1 MKLILPGILLPA
13 ILLVSLYSCGQN
25 KNNGNGINTVSKNKT
40 PVALGKIYQL
50 PAEQDGIVPNTNP
63 AMQKS
68 MLNDYIMQMEW
79 HFEMR
84 LTDAERKTYEQIITD
99 MWNSSEKE
107 RGNINFWVK
116 NIQDVRA
123 KDWYSIFNELSSR
136 TNSDIMDC
144 GMEGLLSNW
153 TPNSLRGII
162 KKAAKEGDKEGV
174 FLWNKIISYETPVA
188 EGKIFVSKFTQQY
201 IDAAAEWIA
210 YKINVVANKELIVLN
225 EEKREQMKGMIM
237 AAWNKEETEKK
248 SEYAYGNV
256 QAMLMEASAN
266 WNSLRLTKKYSMDSY
281 STNYNKLNTLA
292 DWAKEVVYY
301 CPAVKPFAEARIKE
315 FADYAANMSDT
326 EWKIEFMRLNMQADL
341 SKESFRQMRNSMVES
356 HVLMMNITEPV
367 NSRYRWEVKEV
378 KSY

>member
-1 MKLILPGILLPA
+1 MKLIIPGVLLST

-25 KNNGNGINTVSKNKT
+25 KNNGTGVNAVSKNKI

-50 PAEQDGIVPNTNP
+50 PAEQDGVVPNTNP

-68 MLNDYIMQMEW
+68 ILYDYIMQMEW

-99 MWNSSEKE
+99 MWNSSERL
-107 RGNINFWVK
+107 RGNINFWAK

-123 KDWYSIFNELSSR
+123 KDWFSIFMELSRR

-144 GMEGLLSNW
+144 GMEGLLTNW

-162 KKAAKEGDKEGV
+162 KKSAKEGDKEGV
-174 FLWNKIISYETPVA
+174 FLWDKITAYEMPVA
-188 EGKIFVSKFTQQY
+188 EGKVFVSKFTQQY

-225 EEKREQMKGMIM
+225 EEKREQMKTMIL
-237 AAWNKEETEKK
+237 AAWNKEQTEKK
-248 SEYAYGNV
+248 SEYEYGNV
-256 QAMLMEASAN
+256 QAMLSQASAN
-266 WNSLRLTKKYSMDSY
+266 WNSLRLTKKYSLDSY
-281 STNYNKLNTLA
+281 TTNYNKLSTLA
-292 DWAKEVVYY
+292 DWAKEVLYY
-301 CPAVKPFAEARIKE
+301 CPAAKPFAEARIKE
-315 FADYAANMSDT
+315 YADYAANMGEV
-326 EWKIEFMRLNMQADL
+326 EWKIEFIRLNMQADMT
-341 SKESFRQMRNSMVES
+341 KQVFQQMKNDMVRN
-356 HVLMMNITEPV
+356 HVQMLNITEPA
-367 NSRYRWEVKEV
+367 NSGYRWEVKEV